1 MKFYGNISFIV
12 GVALEIAIKAHK
24 GQVDKE
30 RVDYIKHPLKVACMV
45 TSEKAK
51 IVALLHDVIEDSEY
65 TLEDLRNSD
74 FTEEIVDA
82 VSVLTKPKN
91 MSYNDYL
98 NRVKGNRLARQV
110 KLADLQ
116 F

>member
-12 GVALEIAIKAHK
+12 GVALEIATKAHK
-24 GQVDKE
+24 CQVDKAD
-30 RVDYIKHPLKVACMV
+30 VVYINHLVKVASMV

-74 FTEEIVDA
+74 FIEEIVDA

-98 NRVKGNRLARQV
+98 NRVKGNSLARQV
-110 KLADLQ
+110 KLAD
-116 F
+116 

>member
-1 MKFYGNISFIV
+1 MNLYPL
-12 GVALEIAIKAHK
+12 ALEIATKAHK
-24 GQVDKE
+24 GQVDKAG
-30 RVDYIKHPLKVACMV
+30 VDYIKHPLKVASMV

-74 FTEEIVDA
+74 FIEEIVDA

-98 NRVKGNRLARQV
+98 NRVKGNSLAR
-110 KLADLQ
+110 
-116 F
+116 